1 MAKQF
6 LDLSGYTSLVR
17 RVLRQLKIKTPAQ
30 LIKLNERDLLA
41 LRNCGHKTTA
51 QILQLQAEYQDAAEP
66 YPANPKVASK
76 PCAKTED
83 VFIRDRK
90 HINKLIIIASVANDM
105 IRNSQKEK
113 NNRNYTRV
121 TTMRFNIL
129 KKTLENFIETKIES

>member
-66 YPANPKVASK
+66 YPAN
-76 PCAKTED
+76 E